1 MQKSRWRQSEV
12 WNIRKRT
19 SSCWAGGR
27 PSRSG
32 RAGGVRITDRRWHTP
47 GDEIPPD
54 VFQSQ
59 PIADLLKR
67 RREVM
72 SGFREGRSNRSAGV
86 SRVSGPVRSPT
97 TSTHHRDRPR
107 LARQSA
113 PAHAVNP
120 GSARPSAHKLWN
132 SGVEPVPPF
141 GHPAPVPMPALW
153 TTLVAAGGQRPRWA
167 GCVLVMA
174 LVCSGGLADAN
185 RPGEAR
191 PQTPRRAAGAQ
202 VESPATAMR
211 SAAIVGAAAAPDLQ
225 LFPGSGIS
233 SGPDVLP
240 APVVTHRILVRSVS
254 LSLSASR
261 GTMNMQPAA
270 ARAFD
275 RAFGAARRAGL
286 SPYIR
291 SGWRSQRLQQILFDR
306 GLFTRPSPLAN

>member
-1 MQKSRWRQSEV
+1 
-12 WNIRKRT
+12 
-19 SSCWAGGR
+19 
-27 PSRSG
+27 
-32 RAGGVRITDRRWHTP
+32 
-47 GDEIPPD
+47 
-54 VFQSQ
+54 
-59 PIADLLKR
+59 
-67 RREVM
+67 
-72 SGFREGRSNRSAGV
+72 
-86 SRVSGPVRSPT
+86 
-97 TSTHHRDRPR
+97 
-107 LARQSA
+107 
-113 PAHAVNP
+113 
-120 GSARPSAHKLWN
+120 
-132 SGVEPVPPF
+132 
-141 GHPAPVPMPALW
+141 
-153 TTLVAAGGQRPRWA
+153 
-167 GCVLVMA
+167 MA

-306 GLFTRPSPLAN
+306 AVAKYGSRAKAMRWVLPPNKSAHVKGYAADVEPRSAAAWLERHGVRYGLCRRYDNEWWHFEYLATSDCPPRLPSAAG